1 MARAIDSG
9 SEAALVAKLAEALGS
24 SLDMRV
30 VLKRSFPLLRRLVP
44 ADYAAL
50 AVAGSL
56 APQGFEWMVMDMPS
70 RFFESYPAMATHDF
84 VHRAAVARPN
94 RVVRDQDIIRRSEL
108 EQNVLYRHG
117 QQIGVPLEQVM
128 AVMLHVDERWQSGL
142 SLYRARRRPFSG
154 RERAALQRITPALAN
169 AIRNCDRFAHCEDW
183 HAALEAWLE
192 QGGRAFLIVSASGVE
207 LARSSRATV
216 LVERWFLPHE
226 RRGTA
231 WRELLATLLE
241 SATTGSRASLKWRAR
256 SDGTTLAA
264 RCYALPQG
272 LGRRAFG
279 VLLDERIKI
288 PRAWRSLLTPK
299 ESEVLAGAV
308 DGWDNRLI
316 GEVLCCAEGTVKK
329 HMRRIFDKL
338 GVDSRSALAA
348 RAADALRED

>member
-1 MARAIDSG
+1 MTRAIESG
-9 SEAALVAKLAEALGS
+9 SDGALVAKLAEALGS
-24 SLDMRV
+24 SLDLRV
-30 VLKRSFPLLRRLVP
+30 VLKRSFPLLTRLVP

-50 AVAGSL
+50 AVAGSM
-56 APQGFEWMVMDMPS
+56 AQEGFEWIVMDMPA
-70 RFFESYPAMATHDF
+70 RFFESYPAMASHDF

-94 RVVRDQDIIRRSEL
+94 RVLRDQDIIRRAEL
-108 EQNVLYRHG
+108 ERNMLYRHG
-117 QQIGVPLEQVM
+117 QEIGVPLEQVM

-154 RERAALQRITPALAN
+154 RDRAALQRIAPALAN
-169 AIRNCDRFAHCEDW
+169 AIRNCDRFAHYEDW
-183 HAALEAWLE
+183 HAALEAWL
-192 QGGRAFLIVSASGVE
+192 QQRGRAFLIVSASGVE
-207 LARSSRATV
+207 LARSSRAT
-216 LVERWFLPHE
+216 LLIERWFLPHE

-241 SATTGSRASLKWRAR
+241 SATTGSRVRSTWRAR
-256 SDGTTLAA
+256 SDGTALAA
-264 RCYALPQG
+264 SCYALPQA

-279 VLLDERIKI
+279 ILLDERSKI
-288 PRAWRSLLTPK
+288 PSAWQLLLTPK
-299 ESEVLAGAV
+299 ENEVLAGAV

-338 GVDSRSALAA
+338 GVDSRAALAA